1 MLYKI
6 YVATSVAALILFSVA
21 QYKGWSWESES
32 EAHSSHF
39 HSSSSGN
46 FSGGS
51 HRGSYHK

>member
-6 YVATSVAALILFSVA
+6 YVATSVAALIFFSAA
-21 QYKGWSWESES
+21 QYKGWSWDSES

-39 HSSSSGN
+39 HSSSGGN